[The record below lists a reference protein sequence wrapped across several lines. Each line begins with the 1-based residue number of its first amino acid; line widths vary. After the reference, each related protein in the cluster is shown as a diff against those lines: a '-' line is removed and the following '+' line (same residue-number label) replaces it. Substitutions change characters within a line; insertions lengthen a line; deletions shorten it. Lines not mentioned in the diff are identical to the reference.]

1 MREMKKHI
9 LYMSLC
15 HPTLM
20 NEGDE
25 KHILYMSLC
34 IHSFDYVIVCH
45 FHPIRYVSDSTD
57 KERYVSDSTS
67 ASYLFERGHPISK
80 MKGAELFELLAP
92 ILPFSGCL
100 SRLD

>member
-1 MREMKKHI
+1 MHYPYRD
-9 LYMSLC
+9 LV

-45 FHPIRYVSDSTD
+45 FHPYFDIYS
-57 KERYVSDSTS
+57 
-67 ASYLFERGHPISK
+67 
-80 MKGAELFELLAP
+80 AELFELLAP
-92 ILPFSGCL
+92 ILPFSGCA
-100 SRLD
+100 SRLDHYLPTHLNPLRRRFFKVSLF